1 MTHAPSPDT
10 LLTGRLPQAASLG
23 ATYMGNGRCQFNIW
37 APNIGRIE
45 VRIFKSSD
53 ASQERSVPMEP
64 GEKGYYH
71 ALVEGVEPGDRY
83 MYRLDGEKERPDP
96 ASRFQPEGV
105 HKPSQIVDL
114 NFAWEDSS
122 WAGIPLQSYIVY
134 ELHVGTFTPEGT
146 FRAIIPYLDYLKEL
160 GITAIELLPVA
171 QFPGSRNWGYDG
183 VYPFAVQESYG
194 GPTELKHL
202 VNACHQRGLAVIM
215 DVVYN
220 HFGPEGNYLWDYA
233 PIFFTDRYHTPWG
246 SAVNFDGA
254 HSDEV
259 RRYFLEN
266 VLYWVSEFHMDAL
279 RLDAVHAIMDF
290 SARTFLEEVGE
301 LVHQQANHLNRYIYT
316 IAESDLNDTRII
328 RPREAGGFNLDTQ
341 WSDDFHHALHA
352 LLTGETAGYYSDFGQ
367 LQHLSKAFSDGY
379 VYSGQY
385 SEHRQR
391 RHGNS
396 ARAMDASK
404 FVVCIQNHDQVGNR
418 MLGDRLGHLVDFER
432 QKLAAGCVLLSPFL
446 PMLFMGE
453 EYGETAPFQYFVS
466 HSDPGLVEAV
476 QQGRKAEFAAFEWQG
491 DVPDPQSEETF
502 NRSKLNHHLRQE
514 GQHKILYDLHQELIR
529 LRKTLPAL
537 VRLSKEQM
545 EVLGFEQPM
554 SLFIRRWHGEHEVF
568 LIFNFGSSQAAL
580 TLPVPAGKWQKVLAS
595 ADARWQPA
603 PDSASTSVLPDHVLS
618 AGECALTL
626 EPQTFALFER
636 IA

>member
-1 MTHAPSPDT
+1 
-10 LLTGRLPQAASLG
+10 
-23 ATYMGNGRCQFNIW
+23 
-37 APNIGRIE
+37 
-45 VRIFKSSD
+45 
-53 ASQERSVPMEP
+53 
-64 GEKGYYH
+64 
-71 ALVEGVEPGDRY
+71 
-83 MYRLDGEKERPDP
+83 
-96 ASRFQPEGV
+96 
-105 HKPSQIVDL
+105 
-114 NFAWEDSS
+114 
-122 WAGIPLQSYIVY
+122 
-134 ELHVGTFTPEGT
+134 VGTFTPEGT
-146 FRAIIPYLDYLKEL
+146 FSAIIPYLDYLKDL

-171 QFPGSRNWGYDG
+171 QFPGNRNWGYDG

-233 PIFFTDRYHTPWG
+233 PVFFTDRYHTPWG

-279 RLDAVHAIMDF
+279 RLDAVHAIMDL
-290 SARTFLEEVGE
+290 SARTFLQEVGE

-328 RPREAGGFNLDTQ
+328 RSREAGGFNLDTQ

-352 LLTGETAGYYSDFGQ
+352 LLTGEQAGYYSDFGQ

-396 ARAMDASK
+396 SRAMDASK

-418 MLGDRLGHLVDFER
+418 MLGDRLGHLVNFER
-432 QKLAAGCVLLSPFL
+432 QKLAAGCVLLSPFI

-476 QQGRKAEFAAFEWQG
+476 RQGRKAEFASFEWQG
-491 DVPDPQSEETF
+491 EVPDPQSEETF
-502 NRSKLNHHLRQE
+502 ARSRLTHHLRQQ
-514 GQHKILYDLHQELIR
+514 GQHKILYELHQELIR

-545 EVLGFEQPM
+545 EVLGFEQQM
-554 SLFIRRWHGEHEVF
+554 SLFLRRWHGEHEVF
-568 LIFNFGSSQAAL
+568 AVFNFGSSQAAL
-580 TLPVPAGKWQKVLAS
+580 TLPVPAGKWQKVLSS

-603 PDSASTSVLPDHVLS
+603 PESAPTSVLPDHVLS

-626 EPQTFALFER
+626 EPETFALFER